1 MKIKTPYSLKSG
13 AESSSEY
20 YMEVSNFTDH
30 VLSEAEFQIG
40 RVIDDIDDYGAQSLY
55 KPPSRDLMVFEAL
68 MIGVLW
74 RAYIKRAVKLNCESQ
89 KLLATLSRK
98 RNENEKLKQVI
109 DHDRGVL
116 ATSVLLPEDPET
128 EKIPEL
134 TTENL
139 NKLLKWL
146 EATGEFQ
153 QELKHINTWMN
164 FLGSLNPQKS
174 SSHLAKIFMFADWFE
189 YASSEVLGRY
199 TCNLEEFVDENLEK
213 HLWNEDIILFTR
225 KRSEYHMNMFGAEV
239 MSRNFKES
247 FKSRPRKALLLPGC
261 MRYLA
266 ESKCLASKTNLG
278 MKCADCNP
286 NCKVNS
292 LSKLGERNGFEV
304 YVVSHES
311 SALSQSTQ
319 KDRDELGIVGVACV
333 MNLIS
338 GGWKSES
345 LGIPAQCVLLDSC
358 GCEHWVDSSE
368 TTGINED
375 KLVKLLDIETGP
387 CKEYWHCS
395 AHSNGHKT
403 CSHHVSI
410 E

>member
-1 MKIKTPYSLKSG
+1 MKIKTPYSLKNG
-13 AESSSEY
+13 AESSNDY
-20 YMEVSNFTDH
+20 YIEVSNFTDH
-30 VLSEAEFQIG
+30 VLSEAESQIG
-40 RVIDDIDDYGAQSLY
+40 CVIDDFEDHKALSLH
-55 KPPSRDLMVFEAL
+55 KPPSRDLMTFEAL

-89 KLLATLSRK
+89 KLLANLSRK
-98 RNENEKLKQVI
+98 RDENEELKQVI
-109 DHDRGVL
+109 DHDRGIL
-116 ATSVLLPEDPET
+116 ATSILLPEDTDE
-128 EKIPEL
+128 EIPEL
-134 TTENL
+134 TSENL

-153 QELKHINTWMN
+153 EELKHLNSWID

-174 SSHLAKIFMFADWFE
+174 SSYLAKIFMFADWFE
-189 YASSEVLGRY
+189 YTSNETLGKY

-213 HLWNEDIILFTR
+213 HLLNEDIILFTR

-247 FKSRPRKALLLPGC
+247 FKNRPRKALLLPGC
-261 MRYLA
+261 MRYLP
-266 ESKCLASKTNLG
+266 ESRCLASKTNLG

-286 NCKVNS
+286 NCRVNS
-292 LSKLGERNGFEV
+292 LSKLGERKGFEV

-311 SALSQSTQ
+311 SALSQSTP
-319 KDRDELGIVGVACV
+319 KDRDELGIIGVACI

-358 GCEHWVDSSE
+358 GCEHWNNENITTDINKNQLIKILYSE
-368 TTGINED
+368 N
-375 KLVKLLDIETGP
+375 KPFKNR
-387 CKEYWHCS
+387 CSCS
-395 AHSNGHKT
+395 AHSNGHKN
-403 CSHHVSI
+403 CLPCK
-410 E
+410 

>member
-1 MKIKTPYSLKSG
+1 MKIETPYSLKSG

-20 YMEVSNFTDH
+20 YKEVSNFTDH

-40 RVIDDIDDYGAQSLY
+40 RVIDDLDDYKSQSLH
-55 KPPSRDLMVFEAL
+55 KSHSRDLMVFEAL

-89 KLLATLSRK
+89 KLLANLSRE
-98 RNENEKLKQVI
+98 RNENEELKQVI
-109 DHDRGVL
+109 DHDRGIL
-116 ATSVLLPEDPET
+116 ATSVLLPEDT
-128 EKIPEL
+128 TIEKIPVL
-134 TTENL
+134 TPKNL

-174 SSHLAKIFMFADWFE
+174 SSHLVKIFTFADWFE
-189 YASSEVLGRY
+189 YTSREVLGRY
-199 TCNLEEFVDENLEK
+199 TCNLEEFIDENLEK

-261 MRYLA
+261 MRYLP

-278 MKCADCNP
+278 MKCAYCNP
-286 NCKVNS
+286 NCMVNS
-292 LSKLGERNGFEV
+292 LTKLGGKKGFEV

-358 GCEHWVDSSE
+358 GCEHWVDSSK
-368 TTGINED
+368 TTEINEYQ
-375 KLVKLLDIETGP
+375 LMKLLDIETRP
-387 CKEYWHCS
+387 FNEDRYCL
-395 AHSNGHKT
+395 AHSKEHKP
-403 CSHHVSI
+403 CSHP
-410 E
+410 

>member
-1 MKIKTPYSLKSG
+1 MKIETPYSLKNG
-13 AESSSEY
+13 AENSKEY
-20 YMEVSNFTDH
+20 YMEISNFTDH

-40 RVIDDIDDYGAQSLY
+40 CVIDGFDDYESRSLH
-55 KPPSRDLMVFEAL
+55 KSPSRDLMIFEAL

-98 RNENEKLKQVI
+98 RNENEELKQVI
-109 DHDRGVL
+109 DHDRGIL
-116 ATSVLLPEDPET
+116 ATAVLLPEDPET
-128 EKIPEL
+128 EKISEL

-153 QELKHINTWMN
+153 EELKHINTWMN
-164 FLGSLNPQKS
+164 FLGSLNPQKFS
-174 SSHLAKIFMFADWFE
+174 SYLSKIFMFADWFE
-189 YASSEVLGRY
+189 YTSSEVLGRY

-239 MSRNFKES
+239 MSTNFKES
-247 FKSRPRKALLLPGC
+247 FKNRPRKALLLPGC
-261 MRYLA
+261 MRYLT
-266 ESKCLASKTNLG
+266 ESKCPASKTNLG
-278 MKCADCNP
+278 RKCIGCSQK
-286 NCKVNS
+286 CKVNS
-292 LSKLGERNGFEV
+292 LSKLGERKGFEV

-311 SALSQSTQ
+311 SALSQSTA
-319 KDRDELGIVGVACV
+319 KDRDELGIVGVACI

-358 GCEHWVDSSE
+358 GCEHWKNEIVSTD
-368 TTGINED
+368 INTD
-375 KLVKLLDIETGP
+375 QIMKLLDIEAEPFKNG
-387 CKEYWHCS
+387 CS
-395 AHSNGHKT
+395 CSTHSNGHKT
-403 CSHHVSI
+403 CLPSK
-410 E
+410 